1 MAVNYFAG
9 KSQTWLETELAKVQ
23 AELSSGKVRVSVG
36 SGDVNSQSLIEADL
50 TARYDR
56 LYYALYLLDPT
67 TYPATGFR
75 VSRTK
80 AVMYQS

>member
-1 MAVNYFAG
+1 VAVNYFAG
-9 KSQTWLETELAKVQ
+9 KTQVWLETELGKVQ
-23 AELSSGKVRVSVG
+23 AELSAGKVRVSVG
-36 SGDVNSQSLIEADL
+36 SGEVNSQSMIESDL
-50 TARYDR
+50 TARFDR

-75 VSRTK
+75 VSRTR

>member
-9 KSQTWLETELAKVQ
+9 KSQQWLETEYDKVLS
-23 AELSSGKVRVSVG
+23 ELSSGKVRTAVNAGEVG
-36 SGDVNSQSLIEADL
+36 SQSMIESDL
-50 TARYDR
+50 TTRRDR
-56 LYYALYLLDPT
+56 LYYALFLLDPV
-67 TYPATGFR
+67 TYPATNFR

>member
-9 KSQTWLETELAKVQ
+9 KSQSWLETELAKVQ
-23 AELSSGKVRVSVG
+23 SQLASGKVIVAAG
-36 SGDVNSQSLIEADL
+36 SGDVNSQSMVESDL
-50 TARYDR
+50 TTRYDR
-56 LYYALYLLDPT
+56 LYYALYLLAPT

-75 VSRTK
+75 VSRTR

>member
-9 KSQTWLETELAKVQ
+9 KSQAWLESQLATTLDELA
-23 AELSSGKVRVSVG
+23 AGKVRIAVG
-36 SGDVNSQSLIEADL
+36 SGDVSSQSMVEADL
-50 TARYDR
+50 TTRYDR
-56 LYYALYLLDPT
+56 LYYALFLLAPT
-67 TYPATGFR
+67 TYPASGFR

>member
-1 MAVNYFAG
+1 VAVNYFAG
-9 KSQTWLETELAKVQ
+9 KSQSWLEGELTKVVSQ
-23 AELSSGKVRVSVG
+23 LSAGKVIISAG
-36 SGDVNSQSLIEADL
+36 SGDVNSQSMVESDL

-56 LYYALYLLDPT
+56 LYYALYLLAPT